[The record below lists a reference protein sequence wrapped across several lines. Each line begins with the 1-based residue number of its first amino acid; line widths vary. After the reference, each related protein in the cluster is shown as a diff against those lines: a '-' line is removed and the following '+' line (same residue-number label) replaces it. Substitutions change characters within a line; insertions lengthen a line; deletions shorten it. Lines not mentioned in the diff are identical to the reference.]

1 MYCSKGNYE
10 FGIGRIIVSFQHFAR
25 RMNMDTWYYAKRCIM
40 SLIENLT
47 KQIIVIPDKLFMEL
61 VTFLENS
68 DKNGKTIT
76 TQVNC
81 IIFIN

>member
-1 MYCSKGNYE
+1 
-10 FGIGRIIVSFQHFAR
+10 
-25 RMNMDTWYYAKRCIM
+25 M

-76 TQVNC
+76 TQVTYYN
-81 IIFIN
+81 FNQ